1 MRYLAAVLLVLLVGC
16 GPSPETTGGGPQ
28 ARSTALVSPTA
39 SDDGPATDE
48 PPPDSPP
55 GATTVAVT
63 LVQPGPASPDTP
75 APFRWYASLATLSC
89 DGLADAASANVS
101 EQARSLFLPL
111 ADVCRVLAGQDAT
124 VDWEQARAALGTDVG
139 SDCLLAAARDMLA
152 SAVAAHDSAPD
163 ALLVPGPAAA
173 GTACAPSIE
182 RAELVEPT
190 RLTLSG
196 PYLFGPATVAVGEVT
211 APAPEP
217 SVEVVDGVPLATLD
231 VTLPQP
237 VCLDPSRPVSVRLQA
252 QDYEASAVLSGSSA
266 GCAPA
271 TADADGT
278 TDPEAGS

>member
-1 MRYLAAVLLVLLVGC
+1 MSYASFCTGA
-16 GPSPETTGGGPQ
+16 PSPRKLRIRP
-28 ARSTALVSPTA
+28 SPIRERVDFPHQLRRA
-39 SDDGPATDE
+39 DPGQHAFAHHRAPEGSDAGQGE
-48 PPPDSPP
+48 E
-55 GATTVAVT
+55 
-63 LVQPGPASPDTP
+63 
-75 APFRWYASLATLSC
+75 
-89 DGLADAASANVS
+89 ADAA
-101 EQARSLFLPL
+101 EE
-111 ADVCRVLAGQDAT
+111 

-163 ALLVPGPAAA
+163 ALLVPGSAAA

-182 RAELVEPT
+182 RAELVEPA

-196 PYLFGPATVAVGEVT
+196 PYLFGPATVVVGEVT

-252 QDYEASAVLSGSSA
+252 QDYEASAALSGSSA
-266 GCAPA
+266 GCAQA
-271 TADADGT
+271 TVDADGT